1 LALTYVTSWLE
12 LIGENRNAC
21 IILDD
26 GSYSK
31 NFDLGRGRAQGD
43 NISPNTFNFGEQM
56 LLFKIELDDRIRS
69 IRDGRYI
76 NVNIPANINYEN
88 NVINENNSF
97 FMYESQRETGKN
109 ESLADDNTTITR
121 FETESLNAL
130 RSILDGFAQGKWT
143 QM

>member
-1 LALTYVTSWLE
+1 MALTYVTSWLE